1 MIVIYNLLLLLNE
14 MFIWKVRVAC
24 IPMLAVYKHVFNYN
38 FVFPYM
44 QTLSQVLD
52 GIPTYA
58 TQLKIN
64 VGVHAR
70 RGGDGML

>member
-1 MIVIYNLLLLLNE
+1 MKCLYGKSELFIYL
-14 MFIWKVRVAC
+14 C
-24 IPMLAVYKHVFNYN
+24 LAVYKHVFNYR
-38 FVFPYM
+38 FVLLYM